1 MWGMSSSPTD
11 TALKDYVPKFK
22 AGDEIV
28 FKRSIEKTTYYYT
41 ILSVCGDSPHQ
52 FYKLLWRLENDEKTA
67 ADSIEAS
74 LFDRDAALI
83 GSAEATWLIL

>member
-41 ILSVCGDSPHQ
+41 ILSVCGDSPNQ
-52 FYKLLWRLENDEKTA
+52 FYKLLWWLENDKKT